1 MIYVKQLLK
10 KLDLE
15 DSLSHTL
22 VQGAYCNSQGTK
34 FLKEQGIPNP
44 WVKTGVKN
52 AHPIVIQ
59 YDIAANDEPNGH
71 GCLFYNKERL
81 EEVLKGNQSI
91 EAQKLRAILEI
102 SNIVIGDSISNML
115 VMEAMLYDLDM
126 SIEQFCNFYKENPSR
141 MYIINVKD
149 RMKFKILNG
158 EEESRLESPIDV

>member
-1 MIYVKQLLK
+1 
-10 KLDLE
+10 
-15 DSLSHTL
+15 
-22 VQGAYCNSQGTK
+22 
-34 FLKEQGIPNP
+34 
-44 WVKTGVKN
+44 
-52 AHPIVIQ
+52 
-59 YDIAANDEPNGH
+59 
-71 GCLFYNKERL
+71 L